1 MRLTVSISDDL
12 CRELRGR
19 ARAEGIPLGR
29 VVEECLRAGLAVRKA
44 GTRPANRPR
53 PVFDL
58 GRPVVDLDH
67 ALRLAA
73 EMEDE
78 EILRKMEAGK

>member
-1 MRLTVSISDDL
+1 MRLTVSISEEMY
-12 CRELRGR
+12 RELRRR
-19 ARAEGIPLGR
+19 ARAEGVSLGR
-29 VVEECLRAGLAVRKA
+29 VVEECLRAGLAARKA
-44 GTRPANRPR
+44 GTRPAKLPR

-58 GRPVVDLDH
+58 GKPLVNLDH

>member
-1 MRLTVSISDDL
+1 MRTTLSIPDDIL
-12 CRELRGR
+12 FELREL
-19 ARAEGIPLGR
+19 AREKRTSLTRVAAET
-29 VVEECLRAGLAVRKA
+29 LRAGLLAAKT
-44 GTRPANRPR
+44 GTRRRNPPR

-58 GRPVVDLDH
+58 GKPSVNLDK

>member
-1 MRLTVSISDDL
+1 MRTTLSIPDDIL
-12 CRELRGR
+12 FELREL
-19 ARAEGIPLGR
+19 ARAKRTSLTR
-29 VVEECLRAGLAVRKA
+29 VAAETLRAGLLAAKSE
-44 GTRPANRPR
+44 TRRRNPPR
-53 PVFDL
+53 PVFEL
-58 GRPVVDLDH
+58 GKPLVNLDK

>member
-1 MRLTVSISDDL
+1 MRTTLSIPDDIL
-12 CRELRGR
+12 FELRELAR
-19 ARAEGIPLGR
+19 ARRTSLTR
-29 VVEECLRAGLAVRKA
+29 VVADTLRAGLLAAKTGKPGR
-44 GTRPANRPR
+44 RPLV

-58 GRPVVDLDH
+58 GKPRVDLDQ